1 MLHLSIAFYRICI
14 LKTQTVGL
22 HNLVALNTYD
32 NFFDN
37 QMQFLSIP
45 QTHVLWIIILKFKKL
60 KIL

>member
-1 MLHLSIAFYRICI
+1 MVKLFAMLHLSIAFYRICI

-45 QTHVLWIIILKFKKL
+45 QTHVL
-60 KIL
+60 